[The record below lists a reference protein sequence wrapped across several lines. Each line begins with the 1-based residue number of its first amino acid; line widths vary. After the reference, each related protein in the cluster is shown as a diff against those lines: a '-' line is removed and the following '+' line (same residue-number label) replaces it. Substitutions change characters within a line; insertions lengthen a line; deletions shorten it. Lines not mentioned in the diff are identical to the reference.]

1 MPLSARKFW
10 MKTWPKFLLLAL
22 FCRASPP
29 YADRGLPMLVDAPPT
44 FLMGDL
50 YIMLMPLFDSLCA
63 TMGYLW
69 RLLTRGSLL

>member
-1 MPLSARKFW
+1 
-10 MKTWPKFLLLAL
+10 
-22 FCRASPP
+22 
-29 YADRGLPMLVDAPPT
+29 MLVDAPPT